1 MSLKQKLE
9 NIKSRLRSGG
19 LTKED
24 AKALIDSAPSADES
38 MESQMRDIQQK
49 LNAEAGLDTTRNTT
63 GELLDT
69 SDIKKVIMGTDGS
82 RFDNTKGAEYMLRRG
97 EGIDQNVEG
106 VLGVQGGTSADLLDK
121 TNRHQINM
129 MMIDP
134 VSKLLQALALK
145 NIL

>member
-9 NIKSRLRSGG
+9 NIKARLRSGG

-24 AKALIDSAPSADES
+24 AKAMIDAAPTADES
-38 MESQMRDIQQK
+38 MQSQMRDIQRK
-49 LNAEAGLDTTRNTT
+49 LDAEAGLDITGNTT
-63 GELLDT
+63 GDLLDT

-82 RFDNTKGAEYMLRRG
+82 RFDNTKGREYMIMRG
-97 EGIDQNVEG
+97 DGINQNVKG
-106 VLGVQGGTSADLLDK
+106 VLEVQGGTSADLLDK